1 MNYLYFF
8 LEGVFP
14 YLAVAVFVIGTIYRL
29 WQWLKIPVPLR
40 INLAPAKTTW
50 KAVTGKIAAEV
61 LLFVSLLRNDKTLW
75 VFAWVMHVCGLVVLL
90 GSHFLGL
97 IDAGLG
103 LWTPYRI
110 PGGAAVLFIAACF
123 SFPMVGAVLYFIFKR
138 LFSREVRRITLP
150 TDYFALILI
159 LVHVGNGIY
168 MSFFTKLDMT
178 EVMKWGMGLSTFQPY
193 IIQNNWIFAFHCLT
207 GFGLFMYFPFS
218 KLFHPLGQVVNRW
231 TFTQKEEPLVEKG
244 AVVK

>member
-1 MNYLYFF
+1 MNYLYIF
-8 LEGVFP
+8 LEGIFP
-14 YLAVAVFVIGTIYRL
+14 YIAIAVFAIGTIYRL
-29 WQWLKIPVPLR
+29 WQWLKVPVPLR
-40 INLAPAKTTW
+40 IGLGPAKTTW

-61 LLFVSLLRNDKTLW
+61 LLFISLLRNDKTMW
-75 VFAWVMHVCGLVVLL
+75 VFAWVMHVCGLVIIFGSHLL
-90 GSHFLGL
+90 G
-97 IDAGLG
+97 IMDAGLN

-110 PGGAAVLFIAACF
+110 PGGETLLFIAACF
-123 SFPMVGAVLYFIFKR
+123 SFPLTGALLYFIYKR
-138 LFSREVRRITLP
+138 LFNRETRRISLP

-168 MSFFTKLDMT
+168 MSFFTEQDMT

-193 IIQNNWIFAFHCLT
+193 IIQGNWVFAFHCFT
-207 GFGLFMYFPFS
+207 AFALFMYFPFS